1 MNLPEL
7 GAFLRTRRD
16 RIRPAEVGLPQG
28 PRRRVPGLRREE
40 VAQLAGLSADYYTE
54 LERGSAK
61 NGVQPSAQTLAALAR
76 ALRLNGDERD
86 HLFHLAERPVPPS
99 VHGPSAHV
107 QPALLGLLDRL
118 SNTPA
123 RVITDLHET
132 LVENDLALALFGN
145 SPAHGGPSASFVY
158 RWFTDPRAR
167 EIYPPEDHPH
177 HSRVFVADLQA
188 AAARR
193 GRDAQATKMVAAP
206 PQPGVRGPLGHPR
219 RRGAPHG
226 PQEDRPPSARRHR
239 TRLLQPPQRGRT
251 ATPAVVHR
259 PALKSGSRA
268 AGTALCRGDPGA
280 ERPGGHG
287 TGEVVCGGIR
297 IAALTRAAGGERP
310 GGRSRT
316 HRPGSRRWR
325 VRPARLRPARRQ
337 RAEERVRSL
346 IRRLH
351 DAPPDRSGS
360 LGKATF
366 RLSGTHRGPLRP
378 LAGS

>member
-1 MNLPEL
+1 VNLPEL

-16 RIRPAEVGLPQG
+16 RIRPAEVGLPTG
-28 PRRRVPGLRREE
+28 TRRRVPGLRREE

-99 VHGPSAHV
+99 AHGPSAHV

-132 LVENDLALALFGN
+132 LVENDLARTLLGG
-145 SPAHGGPSASFVY
+145 SPMGRGPAASFVH

-167 EIYPPEDHPH
+167 EIYPPEDHAY

-193 GRDAQATKMVAAP
+193 GRDAEVAKMIA
-206 PQPGVRGPLGHPR
+206 GLR
-219 RRGAPHG
+219 RRSEEFAALWDTHDVAVRRVDHKRIVHPLLGVIELDCYNLLS
-226 PQEDRPPSARRHR
+226 EDGRQ
-239 TRLLQPPQRGRT
+239 RLLWFT
-251 ATPAVVHR
+251 AP
-259 PALKSGSRA
+259 
-268 AGTALCRGDPGA
+268 
-280 ERPGGHG
+280 
-287 TGEVVCGGIR
+287 
-297 IAALTRAAGGERP
+297 
-310 GGRSRT
+310 
-316 HRPGSRRWR
+316 PGSRGAEQLELLS
-325 VRPARLRPARRQ
+325 VVGTQELGVTEGQPA
-337 RAEERVRSL
+337 E
-346 IRRLH
+346 
-351 DAPPDRSGS
+351 
-360 LGKATF
+360 
-366 RLSGTHRGPLRP
+366 GP
-378 LAGS
+378 

>member
-61 NGVQPSAQTLAALAR
+61 NGVQPSTQTLAALAR

-132 LVENDLALALFGN
+132 LVENDLALALLGE
-145 SPAHGGPSASFVY
+145 SPAHRGPSASFVY
-158 RWFTDPRAR
+158 RWFTDPQAR

-193 GRDAQATKMVAAP
+193 GRDAEATKMVAA
-206 PQPGVRGPLGHPR
+206 LR
-219 RRGAPHG
+219 RRS
-226 PQEDRPPSARRHR
+226 QEFAALWDTHDVAVRRMDHKR
-239 TRLLQPPQRGRT
+239 IVHPMLGVIELDCYNLLSEDGRQRLLWFTAPP
-251 ATPAVVHR
+251 
-259 PALKSGSRA
+259 GS
-268 AGTALCRGDPGA
+268 PGA
-280 ERPGGHG
+280 EQLELLSVVG
-287 TGEVVCGGIR
+287 TQELSVTEGM
-297 IAALTRAAGGERP
+297 AAERYTKRKSGPDTAGQKVSGP
-310 GGRSRT
+310 
-316 HRPGSRRWR
+316 
-325 VRPARLRPARRQ
+325 
-337 RAEERVRSL
+337 
-346 IRRLH
+346 
-351 DAPPDRSGS
+351 DA
-360 LGKATF
+360 
-366 RLSGTHRGPLRP
+366 
-378 LAGS
+378 

>member
-40 VAQLAGLSADYYTE
+40 VAQLAGLSVDYYTE

-99 VHGPSAHV
+99 IHGPSAHV

-132 LVENDLALALFGN
+132 LVENDLALTLLGK
-145 SPAHGGPSASFVY
+145 SPAHRGPAASFVY
-158 RWFTDPRAR
+158 RWFTDPQAR

-193 GRDAQATKMVAAP
+193 GRDAEVTKMIAVLRRRSQEFAALWDTHDVAVRRMDHKRIVHPMLGVIELDCYNLLSEDGRQRLLWFTAP
-206 PQPGVRGPLGHPR
+206 P
-219 RRGAPHG
+219 
-226 PQEDRPPSARRHR
+226 
-239 TRLLQPPQRGRT
+239 
-251 ATPAVVHR
+251 
-259 PALKSGSRA
+259 GS
-268 AGTALCRGDPGA
+268 PGA
-280 ERPGGHG
+280 EQLELLSVIG
-287 TGEVVCGGIR
+287 TQELSVTEAMAPER
-297 IAALTRAAGGERP
+297 SSAA
-310 GGRSRT
+310 
-316 HRPGSRRWR
+316 
-325 VRPARLRPARRQ
+325 Q
-337 RAEERVRSL
+337 
-346 IRRLH
+346 
-351 DAPPDRSGS
+351 SGS
-360 LGKATF
+360 Q
-366 RLSGTHRGPLRP
+366 R
-378 LAGS
+378 

>member
-1 MNLPEL
+1 VNLPEL

-61 NGVQPSAQTLAALAR
+61 TGVQPSAQTLAALAR

-86 HLFHLAERPVPPS
+86 HLFHLAERPIPPS
-99 VHGPSAHV
+99 AHGPSAHV

-132 LVENDLALALFGN
+132 LVENDLALTLLGK
-145 SPAHGGPSASFVY
+145 SPAHRGPAASLVY
-158 RWFTDPRAR
+158 RWFTDPQAR

-193 GRDAQATKMVAAP
+193 GRDAEVTKMVSVLRRRSEEFTALWDTHDAAVRRMDHKRIVHPMLGVIELDCHNLLSEDGRQRLLWFTAP
-206 PQPGVRGPLGHPR
+206 PGSPAAEQLELLSVVGTQELGL
-219 RRGAPHG
+219 
-226 PQEDRPPSARRHR
+226 S
-239 TRLLQPPQRGRT
+239 T
-251 ATPAVVHR
+251 AE
-259 PALKSGSRA
+259 SGS
-268 AGTALCRGDPGA
+268 
-280 ERPGGHG
+280 
-287 TGEVVCGGIR
+287 
-297 IAALTRAAGGERP
+297 
-310 GGRSRT
+310 
-316 HRPGSRRWR
+316 
-325 VRPARLRPARRQ
+325 Q
-337 RAEERVRSL
+337 R
-346 IRRLH
+346 
-351 DAPPDRSGS
+351 
-360 LGKATF
+360 
-366 RLSGTHRGPLRP
+366 
-378 LAGS
+378 

>member
-54 LERGSAK
+54 LERGNAK

-99 VHGPSAHV
+99 SHGPSAHV

-132 LVENDLALALFGN
+132 LVENDLARNLLGKA
-145 SPAHGGPSASFVY
+145 PAHRGPAASFVY
-158 RWFTDPRAR
+158 RWFTDPQTR
-167 EIYPPEDHPH
+167 ERYPVEDHPH
-177 HSRVFVADLQA
+177 QSRVFVADLQA

-193 GRDAQATKMVAAP
+193 GRDAEVTKMIAV
-206 PQPGVRGPLGHPR
+206 LR
-219 RRGAPHG
+219 RRS
-226 PQEDRPPSARRHR
+226 QEFAALWDTHDVAVRRMDHKKIVHPTLGIIELDCYNLLSEDGR
-239 TRLLQPPQRGRT
+239 QRLLWFT
-251 ATPAVVHR
+251 AP
-259 PALKSGSRA
+259 
-268 AGTALCRGDPGA
+268 
-280 ERPGGHG
+280 
-287 TGEVVCGGIR
+287 
-297 IAALTRAAGGERP
+297 
-310 GGRSRT
+310 
-316 HRPGSRRWR
+316 PGSRG
-325 VRPARLRPARRQ
+325 
-337 RAEERVRSL
+337 AEQLELLSVIGTQDLS
-346 IRRLH
+346 ITEGA
-351 DAPPDRSGS
+351 APEGSSAAESGS
-360 LGKATF
+360 Q
-366 RLSGTHRGPLRP
+366 R
-378 LAGS
+378 